1 MENEKTPILVKLRFL
16 FDVLLFGSAWGLL
29 EATLGTLLHLPMF
42 DKAGM
47 YAASSTI
54 MVPIAYYLMA
64 NCYKRTGKLYALP
77 IMGVIA
83 ALIKLTVAFVIGFR
97 PSVYN
102 PAIYI
107 VVESLA
113 MMGGLA
119 VFRPT
124 NVLSLK
130 TLGAVILANTTYQ
143 FSYLMINWANGGTN
157 VFASQKAWM
166 TVGEKYLFTFNCV
179 AILYC
184 FASGALFYGLFKLLE
199 RLHVEVKIDYKK
211 FVYSPITAAAVFTVA
226 VALTITF
233 AAVL

>member
-64 NCYKRTGKLYALP
+64 NCYKRTESFYSVFL
-77 IMGVIA
+77 MGLIA
-83 ALIKLTVAFVIGFR
+83 SAIKLSVAFVIGFR

-107 VVESLA
+107 VVESL
-113 MMGGLA
+113 MMGVALLI
-119 VFRPT
+119 FRPK
-124 NVLSLK
+124 NVLSLR
-130 TLGAVILANTTYQ
+130 TLGAVILANTLYQ
-143 FSYLMINWANGGTN
+143 FSYLMINMAMGGTN
-157 VFASQKAWM
+157 VFASEKAWRL
-166 TVGEKYLFTFNCV
+166 VGEKYLFIFNCV
-179 AILYC
+179 AILYM

-199 RLHVEVKIDYKK
+199 KYNVTAKVDIRKWI
-211 FVYSPITAAAVFTVA
+211 YSPVGVATAFVIAITLSMT
-226 VALTITF
+226 LSLI
-233 AAVL
+233 

>member
-1 MENEKTPILVKLRFL
+1 MEEKTPLNVKISFFL
-16 FDVLLFGSAWGLL
+16 DVLLFGSAWGLL
-29 EATLGTLLHLPMF
+29 EATLGTLLHLPLF

-47 YAASSTI
+47 YAASTTI

-64 NCYKRTGKLYALP
+64 NCYKKTGKLYALP
-77 IMGVIA
+77 MMGIIA

-107 VVESLA
+107 IVESLA
-113 MMGGLA
+113 MMGA
-119 VFRPT
+119 VAIFRPT

-130 TLGAVILANTTYQ
+130 TLAAVIVANTTYQ
-143 FSYLMINWANGGTN
+143 FSYLMINMANGGTN
-157 VFASQKAWM
+157 IFASERAWVE
-166 TVGEKYLFTFNCV
+166 VGEKYLFKFNCV

-184 FASGALFYGLFKLLE
+184 FASGAIFYGLFKLAEHYQIEL
-199 RLHVEVKIDYKK
+199 KFDYKK
-211 FVYSPITAAAVFTVA
+211 ILYSPITASIMFVLAVG
-226 VALTITF
+226 LTITF

>member
-1 MENEKTPILVKLRFL
+1 MENERPALNEKLKFWL
-16 FDVLLFGSAWGLL
+16 TILLFGSLWGLV
-29 EATLGTLLHLPMF
+29 EATLGTLLHLPFF

-54 MVPIAYYLMA
+54 IVPIAYYLMA
-64 NCYKRTGKLYALP
+64 NCYKRTNSLVSVFF
-77 IMGVIA
+77 MGTIA
-83 ALIKLTVAFVIGFR
+83 SLIKLSVAFVIGFR

-107 VVESLA
+107 IVESLA
-113 MMGGLA
+113 MMGALA

-130 TLGAVILANTTYQ
+130 SLATVILANTTYQ
-143 FSYLMINWANGGTN
+143 LSYLMINMAMGGTN
-157 VFASQKAWM
+157 IFTQKGWLN
-166 TVGEKYLFTFNCV
+166 VGELYLFKFNCV
-179 AILYC
+179 AILYL
-184 FASGALFYGLFKLLE
+184 FASGAIFYGVLKLLE
-199 RLHVEVKIDYKK
+199 RLNVEVKFDYKK
-211 FVYSPITAAAVFTVA
+211 ILYSPITASACFLVA

>member
-1 MENEKTPILVKLRFL
+1 MDNEKTSIGMKLRFFL
-16 FDVLLFGSAWGLL
+16 DVLLFGSIWGIL
-29 EATLGTLLHLPMF
+29 EATLGTLLHLPFF

-47 YAASSTI
+47 YAASTTI

-64 NCYKRTGKLYALP
+64 NCYKRTGKFYALP
-77 IMGVIA
+77 AMGVIA
-83 ALIKLTVAFVIGFR
+83 ATIKMTVAFVVGFR

-107 VVESLA
+107 IVESLA
-113 MMGGLA
+113 MMGAVA

-124 NVLSLK
+124 KVLSLK
-130 TLGAVILANTTYQ
+130 TLGAIILANTTYQ
-143 FSYLMINWANGGTN
+143 FSYLLINMANGGTN
-157 VFASQKAWM
+157 VFASQKAWVE
-166 TVGEKYLFTFNCV
+166 VGEKYLFTFNCV
-179 AILYC
+179 AILYV

-199 RLHVEVKIDYKK
+199 KLNVEVKFDYKK
-211 FVYSPITAAAVFTVA
+211 ILYSPITASACFAVA